1 MTWVVATDDISPVES
16 RLGRAAV
23 EGARKKPDGS
33 ELKWKQIG
41 LLGTLED
48 SQLPFFI
55 QWLTQDHPS
64 ADGKQIAEIK
74 KIEISGNEDTIKE
87 WLGSEPSR
95 AFKDVE
101 VLWRNPKDFEGETGI
116 VSVVLSTPNGD
127 IVLD

>member
-16 RLGRAAV
+16 RLGRSAV
-23 EGARKKPDGS
+23 EGARRKPDGS

-41 LLGTLED
+41 LLGTLGD

-64 ADGKQIAEIK
+64 ADGKQVAEIK
-74 KIEISGNEDTIKE
+74 KIEISGNEETIKE
-87 WLGSEPSR
+87 WLGSEPIK

-116 VSVVLSTPNGD
+116 VSVVLSTPNGN